1 MSDET
6 LSDTA
11 GPFSLF
17 RNGSVEQK
25 PERQPASLITH
36 PSSLPSLLRL
46 LQLADSAFPSGAYAF
61 SDGLETLTVRG
72 EVRSAADLSAFLSGQ
87 LSHGWGQQDAPAC
100 ALAWKADTAGL
111 NELDALLDD
120 LKLVRGP
127 REASLRVG
135 ANLRRAA
142 LHLWP
147 DELTSLSPTRH
158 HATTFGAIAA
168 ALGASQAATVT
179 AYVSSWL
186 LGRVAAATKLMKLGG
201 LDAQRATRLAEN
213 TARHCIQNA
222 LNDELDDLGGFSPL
236 LDIAATEQAGLESR
250 LFQT

>member
-1 MSDET
+1 M
-6 LSDTA
+6 
-11 GPFSLF
+11 
-17 RNGSVEQK
+17 N
-25 PERQPASLITH
+25 
-36 PSSLPSLLRL
+36 LRL

-72 EVRSAADLSAFLSGQ
+72 EVRTAADLHAFLCGQ
-87 LSHGWGQQDAPAC
+87 LVHGWGQQDAPAC
-100 ALAWKADTAGL
+100 ALAWQALPNELG
-111 NELDALLDD
+111 ELDALLSD

-142 LHLWP
+142 LSLWP
-147 DELTSLSPTRH
+147 EELSTLPPTRH
-158 HATTFGAIAA
+158 HATTFGAVAA
-168 ALGASQAATVT
+168 VLGASQADTVG

-201 LDAQRATRLAEN
+201 LDAQRAARLAEE
-213 TARHCIQNA
+213 TAQRCVQDA
-222 LNDELDDLGGFSPL
+222 LRATADDLGGFSPL
-236 LDIAATEQAGLESR
+236 LDIAAAEQAGLDGR

>member
-1 MSDET
+1 M
-6 LSDTA
+6 
-11 GPFSLF
+11 
-17 RNGSVEQK
+17 N
-25 PERQPASLITH
+25 
-36 PSSLPSLLRL
+36 LRL

-72 EVRSAADLSAFLSGQ
+72 EVRTAADLSAFLCGQ

-100 ALAWKADTAGL
+100 TLAWKASADELT
-111 NELDALLDD
+111 ELDALLDD

-127 REASLRVG
+127 REASVRVG

-147 DELTSLSPTRH
+147 DELAALSPTRH

-168 ALGASQAATVT
+168 ALGASQTDSVT

-201 LDAQRATRLAEN
+201 LDAQRAASLADGAAQN
-213 TARHCIQNA
+213 CIRNA
-222 LNDELDDLGGFSPL
+222 LKATPDDLGGFSPL
-236 LDIAATEQAGLESR
+236 LDIAAAQQAELEGR

>member
-1 MSDET
+1 M
-6 LSDTA
+6 
-11 GPFSLF
+11 
-17 RNGSVEQK
+17 N
-25 PERQPASLITH
+25 
-36 PSSLPSLLRL
+36 LRL

-72 EVRSAADLSAFLSGQ
+72 EVRTAAELKAFLCGQ
-87 LSHGWGQQDAPAC
+87 LAHGWGQQDAPAC
-100 ALAWKADTAGL
+100 ALAWTGMLRAAPD
-111 NELDALLDD
+111 ELDALLDD

-142 LHLWP
+142 LSLWP
-147 DELTSLSPTRH
+147 EELSTLPPTRH
-158 HATTFGAIAA
+158 HAPTFGAVAA
-168 ALGASQAATVT
+168 ALGASQADTVT

-201 LDAQRATRLAEN
+201 LDAQRA
-213 TARHCIQNA
+213 ARQAGDAAQDCIQHA
-222 LNDELDDLGGFSPL
+222 LRATVSDLGGFSPL
-236 LDIAATEQAGLESR
+236 LDIAAAEQPGLDSR